1 MKIIKNKDMFCVQVK
16 KDSYNLFWND
26 SDNEL
31 IKLLGNIKI
40 VESEFVIGFIKDL
53 KVNFQES
60 DLIMIRL
67 IIAELNQNLKNEN

>member
-1 MKIIKNKDMFCVQVK
+1 MFCVQVK